1 MSLTKEP
8 EFNVESLVARL
19 REGAERSGAQG
30 EAAMDEMTAAE
41 ASARSMLSSTE
52 HLNGQSPKIFELEPL
67 ALQPSFEARA
77 DESYHVRDLLLYH
90 DRNFIQNAY
99 LAILRRGPD
108 ATGYRAFLEGLRSG
122 RLNKIDILARLRF
135 STEGR
140 AKKVRVKGLFF
151 PAAVRQAYRVPV
163 LGYLLNL
170 FVALARLPGSVRHS
184 QQFEAHTLAQ
194 HEQLADYSNKINA
207 HLSAYTRE
215 VSTLLSQQSQ
225 ALKDLMQQQ
234 KSLQEDLLRHLLE
247 LQRHLE
253 TRIDEERAHLET
265 RIDKERAHLETRM
278 DEEGEHLSA
287 QVEDVR
293 ARQQEENERR
303 RADHLTLVQKTRADI
318 EHNFERQQ
326 QLRSELTLH
335 GERVTRLLEEA
346 QKRLPPAPL
355 DREQLQRFADEEQHA
370 LDAFYVSFEDQFRG
384 TRREIKERLRVYLPI
399 LRGGSIGTDQM
410 PVLDVGSGRGEWLE
424 LLKDEGMRARGVDL
438 NRVLAAGCR
447 ARGLDVVERDVMEY
461 LRELPDESVGA
472 VTGFHIIE
480 HLPVDV
486 LIKML
491 DETMRVVKRGGAV
504 LFETPNPQ
512 NVLVGS
518 CNFYFDPTHRNPL
531 PSPIMQFLVESRG
544 FTRTRIINLNPS
556 DAEPVAGESDLV
568 KRFNQYFYGPMD
580 YAVVGWKP

>member
-8 EFNVESLVARL
+8 QFNVESLVAQM
-19 REGAERSGAQG
+19 REGLQGGGARTSS
-30 EAAMDEMTAAE
+30 ATDEMIASDG
-41 ASARSMLSSTE
+41 SARSMNSSST
-52 HLNGQSPKIFELEPL
+52 HLNGQPTETFELAPL

-77 DESYHVRDLLLYH
+77 DDSYHVRDLLLYH

-99 LAILRRGPD
+99 RAILKRGPD
-108 ATGYRAFLEGLRSG
+108 ATGYRAFLEGLHSG

-135 STEGR
+135 SSEGR
-140 AKKVRVKGLFF
+140 AKKVQVKGLFF

-170 FVALARLPGSVRHS
+170 FIGIARLPNAIRHA

-194 HEQLADYSNKINA
+194 HEQLADYANKIGA
-207 HLSAYTRE
+207 HLSAHTKE
-215 VSTLLSQQSQ
+215 VNGILAQQSQ
-225 ALKDLMQQQ
+225 ALRDLMDQQ
-234 KSLQEDLLRHLLE
+234 KSLQENLLRHLLE
-247 LQRHLE
+247 LQHHLETNIAELRRHLE
-253 TRIDEERAHLET
+253 TRL
-265 RIDKERAHLETRM
+265 
-278 DEEGEHLSA
+278 DEEGASWRSQVDDVTARLDEESA
-287 QVEDVR
+287 
-293 ARQQEENERR
+293 RR
-303 RADHLTLVQKTRADI
+303 REDYITLVQKTRADI
-318 EHNFERQQ
+318 ERNFERQQ

-346 QKRLPPAPL
+346 RKRLPPAPL
-355 DREQLQRFADEEQHA
+355 DTEQLQKFADEEQHA

-384 TRREIKERLRVYLPI
+384 TRLEIKERLRIYLPI
-399 LRGGSIGTDQM
+399 LRDGGIGTAEM
-410 PVLDVGSGRGEWLE
+410 SVLDVGSGRGEWLE
-424 LLKDEGMRARGVDL
+424 LLKDEGLRARGVDL
-438 NRVLAAGCR
+438 NRVLAETCR
-447 ARGLDVVERDVMEY
+447 ARGLNVVERDVLEY

-491 DETMRVVKRGGAV
+491 DETMRVVKRGGLV

-544 FTRTRIINLNPS
+544 FARARIINLNPS
-556 DAEPVAGESDLV
+556 DAEPVTGDSDLV

-580 YAVVGWKP
+580 YAVIGWKT